1 MRLKESVETGIGVL
15 ALEGEIDLHYAPVL
29 RSLLQAKI
37 RSRCPVLIV
46 DLSGVN
52 FIDSAG
58 LAALIEYFRDASYH
72 GGVLCLTGLN
82 ETLRTIFEIV
92 RLDQVIPMFATAAA
106 AQVAFH
112 GGMVQPPSA
121 DLFHKNAA

>member
-1 MRLKESVETGIGVL
+1 MRLKESIEEGVCVL

-29 RSLLQAKI
+29 RSLLQGKVG
-37 RSRCPVLIV
+37 SRCPALIV

-82 ETLRTIFEIV
+82 ETLRTVFEIV
-92 RLDQVIPMFATAAA
+92 RLDSVIPMFATVAAA
-106 AQVAFH
+106 RLAFRH
-112 GGMVQPPSA
+112 GTVRPPSA